1 MTIQATDIKLLKS
14 ERMSDAAD
22 GGGRMTSNVLQDGVA
37 GDLFNKVSRLDAVYG
52 RVNMLKIY
60 AAVESALAEIYGG
73 AHSIISEPPANDRI
87 SCLMFTTGSHFD
99 TRTQAKDRVESYVVA
114 GPLSRMRL
122 YATQIQGQRALMVY
136 QRVEEVLPDV
146 GDTLCLSV
154 EAAGYA
160 AAQQYVKIDDV
171 EHEVRTFTDAA
182 GEFNRRVIRLKLTSP
197 LAQTFVGAEPVR
209 VSADPSPTKVR
220 ETQVADTTKYYGIKK
235 LVGGA
240 QAGDLDL
247 QLDSIYAPIVP
258 STQRETAIS
267 LASMSG
273 AIQMVATGPEQ
284 TITNFYVTLGGSSNK
299 TFLPSGCLPGSLKIP
314 AIAAFNDAG
323 DGTWSA
329 TNISGT
335 IDYNTGEVI
344 KTAGSGYYEAN
355 TTVTWV
361 PAREVATQAHSVAVD
376 VTVGTRGLVY
386 TQQLDPMPGA
396 GSLTVDFRAGNRWYR
411 LRDDGSGKLVGAAA
425 AEGSGQVSY
434 TSGAAM
440 VTLGA
445 LPDVDS
451 AVIWTWAS
459 PLHFT
464 QRAGAAADNSS
475 KGLELRLQLPD
486 APVRVDSVS
495 IAYTAPGAYT
505 LSDNA
510 QGVFAHVGANN
521 PGVTASLDYATG
533 DLVMRFPS
541 APLTWS
547 PATSSVVTVTY
558 EQEQAAPGEQMVVT
572 DTIAVTTPAA
582 FNCGHTGITPKTFRM
597 QRPMFAWGGFVELV
611 DDGTG
616 GLVTLYAKFGDVTV
630 TAGQAAGT
638 INYSSGAV
646 TLVAVNASSLRYE
659 PTIPASLGVP
669 QPGQWVSD
677 VQSLP
682 PVVADYTF
690 SFKGAAVS
698 YAARTHTVTIS
709 DVGFTYDLTTTV
721 GEQTV
726 PGSVWINLSGSSNM
740 WSSAASFTDR
750 GNGLLYSSMNFTGA
764 ATVAGEIDYA
774 TGVAT
779 IRQLNAR
786 GTEQSVHPVRAC
798 LTARGVFSVVTADFR
813 TPGSPLRPASFYVQA
828 AATDGTLCTGA
839 ADQNGVITG
848 SHVRGSVKAL
858 TGVAHVEFGDI
869 VGSAWV
875 PRAVFPGTIRFSAV
889 SLSNLPLDPVILGL
903 DPVRLPSDG
912 RVPVVRAG
920 DVAVIHHTASVSI
933 PAPAPGAAIVAGRGN
948 LALVEMRDA
957 QGQLVPSSKYSV
969 DLTTG
974 TGAFADPLDLTG
986 HPAPLVLRH
995 RIEEMAQVS
1004 DAQINGQVSI
1014 AAPLLRDYPAGAFL
1028 STALLAGDMG
1038 ARVESIF
1045 DQAAWTNVWSDSVIG
1060 SSAVAELN
1068 TLQYPIEVTNDGAIK
1083 ERWRLAVKSLSPLT
1097 IEVHGESLGLVGTY
1111 PASGTIAPVNAL
1123 TGKVLFAVHPSAW
1136 GAGNGAWAVGNLVRF
1151 NTISAAYPLY
1161 VLRTILA
1168 GAALTGDAV
1177 RIESRGDVD

>member
-22 GGGRMTSNVLQDGVA
+22 GGGRMTSTALQDGIA
-37 GDLFNKVSRLDAVYG
+37 GELFEKVVRLDTVYG
-52 RVNMLKIY
+52 RVNLRKVY
-60 AAVESALAEIYGG
+60 AAVQSTLAETYGG
-73 AHSIISEPPANDRI
+73 AHAIISEPPTNERI
-87 SCLMFTTGSHFD
+87 SCLLFTTGSHFD

-122 YATQIQGQRALMVY
+122 YATQIQGQRAILVY

-160 AAQQYVKIDDV
+160 AAQQYIKIDDV
-171 EHEVRTFTDAA
+171 EHEVRTFTDSA
-182 GEFNRRVIRLKLTSP
+182 GDFDRRVIRLKLTSP

-209 VSADPSPTKVR
+209 ISSDPSPTKVR
-220 ETQVADTTKYYGIKK
+220 ETQVADTTKYYGVKRI
-235 LVGGA
+235 VGGA
-240 QAGDLDL
+240 SAGDLDL
-247 QLDSIYAPIVP
+247 QLDSIYSPIVP
-258 STQRETAIS
+258 STQRETPIS
-267 LASMSG
+267 LASMAG

-284 TITNFYVTLGGSSNK
+284 TITTFYVTLGGSGLK
-299 TFLPSGCLPGSLKIP
+299 TYLPTGVLPGSLKIP
-314 AIAAFNDAG
+314 SIASFKDAG

-329 TNISGT
+329 VNISGT
-335 IDYNTGEVI
+335 IDYDTGKVL
-344 KTAGSGYYEAN
+344 KTAGSGYYEAF
-355 TTVTWV
+355 TTVTWT

-376 VTVGTRGLVY
+376 VTLGTRGLVY

-411 LRDDGSGKLVGAAA
+411 LRDDGSGKLVGASP

-459 PLHFT
+459 PLHFS
-464 QRAGAAADNSS
+464 QRAAALADNPSRRP
-475 KGLELRLQLPD
+475 ELRLLLPD
-486 APVRVDSVS
+486 FPVRPDSVS
-495 IAYTAPGAYT
+495 IAYTAGSSYT
-505 LSDNA
+505 LADNA
-510 QGVFAHVGANN
+510 SGVFAHVGSNN
-521 PGVTASLDYATG
+521 AGATAELDYATG
-533 DLVMRFPS
+533 ALVLRFSGS
-541 APLTWS
+541 AWS
-547 PATSSVVTVTY
+547 PASSSIITVTY
-558 EQEQAAPGEQMVVT
+558 EQELAAPGEQLIVT
-572 DTIAVTTPAA
+572 DTVSVVTPEA
-582 FNCGHTGITPKTFRM
+582 FSCGHVGIAPKSFRI

-611 DDGTG
+611 DNGVG
-616 GLVTLYAKFGDVTV
+616 GLVTLYAKFGDVIV
-630 TAGQAAGT
+630 GAGQSAGT
-638 INYSSGAV
+638 INYSTGAI
-646 TLVAVNASSLRYE
+646 TLTSINASSLRYE
-659 PTIPASLGVP
+659 PTIPESLGLA

-677 VQSLP
+677 VQVLAP
-682 PVVADYTF
+682 LVANYTF
-690 SFKGAAVS
+690 KFKGAAVS
-698 YAARTHTVTIS
+698 YAAKTYAPTIS
-709 DVGFTYDLTTTV
+709 DIGYTYDLTPTI
-721 GEQTV
+721 GEQIT
-726 PGSVWINLSGSSNM
+726 PGSVWINFSGSTNA
-740 WSSAASFTDR
+740 WSANSSFTDR
-750 GNGLLYSSMNFTGA
+750 GNGLLYSSIAWTGTA
-764 ATVAGEIDYA
+764 MVAGEIDYT
-774 TGVAT
+774 TGIAT
-779 IRQLNAR
+779 IRNIGVL
-786 GTEQSVHPVRAC
+786 TSEQAAHPVRAC
-798 LTARGVFSVVTADFR
+798 STVRGAFSVVTADFR
-813 TPGSPLRPASFYVQA
+813 TPGSPIRPASFYVQA
-828 AATDGTLCTGA
+828 SATDGTLCTGV

-858 TGVAHVEFGDI
+858 TGVAHIEFGDV
-869 VGSAWV
+869 VGGDWV
-875 PRAVFPGTIRFSAV
+875 PRAAFPSTIKFSAV
-889 SLSNLPLDPVILGL
+889 ALSNLPLDPVILGL

-912 RVPVVRAG
+912 RVPIVRGG
-920 DVAVIHHTASVSI
+920 DVGVIHHTGSVSI
-933 PAPAPGAAIVAGRGN
+933 PSPAPGAAIAAGRGD

-957 QGQLVPSSKYSV
+957 QGQLVPSSKYAV
-969 DLTTG
+969 DLATG

-1014 AAPLLRDYPAGAFL
+1014 AAPLLRDYPAGAFF

-1045 DQAAWTNVWSDSVIG
+1045 DQAAWTNVWSDTVIG

-1068 TLQYPIEVTNDGAIK
+1068 TLQYPIDVTNEGAIK

-1136 GAGNGAWAVGNLVRF
+1136 GAGNGAWAIGNLVRF
-1151 NTISAAYPLY
+1151 NTVSAAYPLY

-1168 GAALTGDAV
+1168 GAARTGDAV